1 MPYTCANPPTADN
14 PSGATNTMSAPDP
27 NVRGNPD
34 TGGDLAAAIAL
45 LAQTLAAQN
54 VHPPPT
60 PHAPAVLV
68 TSLTRLREPD
78 TFDGSDAN
86 KL

>member
-1 MPYTCANPPTADN
+1 MNTA
-14 PSGATNTMSAPDP
+14 SALDPDP
-27 NVRGNPD
+27 GGNPDLVGDPDVAGNPD
-34 TGGDLAAAIAL
+34 TGGDLVAAIAL

-60 PHAPAVLV
+60 PHAPAAPV
-68 TSLTRLREPD
+68 TAPTRLREPD
-78 TFDGSDAN
+78 TFDGSDAS